1 MYVALFI
8 IMDLLI
14 LALFLIAVYVL
25 IKKVQEKRR
34 EENPPIEN
42 DLGEFRNDT
51 LHEKARKDRDR
62 LAHIEEVAGL
72 RKSPDK
78 TQVEESDD

>member
-8 IMDLLI
+8 IMDSLI
-14 LALFLIAVYVL
+14 LALLLIAVYFL
-25 IKKVQEKRR
+25 IKKLQEKHE

-42 DLGEFRNDT
+42 DLGEFRNGS

-62 LAHIEEVAGL
+62 LAHIEEVAGFRNL
-72 RKSPDK
+72 PDE
-78 TQVEESDD
+78 TQVKESDD